1 MAALAEVTKRTDE
14 AIRKDVMFELQW
26 DPKLA
31 DCDIAVAVN
40 DGIVTLNGVVPSF
53 WAEYEAEK
61 AAKRVYGVRAVVNQ
75 IEVRLDSKR
84 TDTEIAHDIVDAFSN
99 HILIPSRQIK
109 VTVRD
114 GWVTLEGEV
123 RWQFQRKAAEKTV
136 RKIEG
141 VTGISNEI
149 RIKTELTPEKV
160 QQKIEDAILRSAELE
175 ARTIRRGSER
185 RQGDIARHRTVVE
198 RERRGRTNRMVC
210 ARRHVGGESDLGGP
224 VMEWA
229 VLFVD
234 TRSIVRDRQR
244 HLRRAG
250 TSAQSYRPTGTLP

>member
-31 DCDIAVAVN
+31 DCVIAVAVN
-40 DGIVTLNGVVPSF
+40 DGVVTLNGVVPSF

-84 TDTEIAHDIVDAFSN
+84 TDTEIAHDIVDAFGN
-99 HILIPSRQIK
+99 HIFIPSRQIK

-141 VTGISNEI
+141 VRGISNEI

-175 ARTIRRGSER
+175 ARTISVEAHGEKVILRGTVRSWSEKEEAER
-185 RQGDIARHRTVVE
+185 IAWSAPGVTSVENGISVV
-198 RERRGRTNRMVC
+198 
-210 ARRHVGGESDLGGP
+210 P
-224 VMEWA
+224 
-229 VLFVD
+229 
-234 TRSIVRDRQR
+234 
-244 HLRRAG
+244 
-250 TSAQSYRPTGTLP
+250 

>member
-1 MAALAEVTKRTDE
+1 MAVFHHSTMREWTAGLSVPRCRLRSLAACLQVSQIMAALAEVTKRTDE

-99 HILIPSRQIK
+99 HIFIPSRQIK

-114 GWVTLEGEV
+114 GSVTLEGEV

-160 QQKIEDAILRSAELE
+160 QEKIEDAILRSAELE
-175 ARTIRRGSER
+175 ARTISVEANGDKVILRGTVRSWSEKEEAER
-185 RQGDIARHRTVVE
+185 IAWSAPGVTSVENRISVV
-198 RERRGRTNRMVC
+198 
-210 ARRHVGGESDLGGP
+210 P
-224 VMEWA
+224 
-229 VLFVD
+229 
-234 TRSIVRDRQR
+234 
-244 HLRRAG
+244 
-250 TSAQSYRPTGTLP
+250 

>member
-99 HILIPSRQIK
+99 HIFIPSRQIK

-160 QQKIEDAILRSAELE
+160 QERIEDAILRSAELE
-175 ARTIRRGSER
+175 ARTIRVEANGDKVILRGTVRSWSEKEEAER
-185 RQGDIARHRTVVE
+185 IAWSAPGVTSVENRISVV
-198 RERRGRTNRMVC
+198 
-210 ARRHVGGESDLGGP
+210 P
-224 VMEWA
+224 
-229 VLFVD
+229 
-234 TRSIVRDRQR
+234 
-244 HLRRAG
+244 
-250 TSAQSYRPTGTLP
+250 

>member
-1 MAALAEVTKRTDE
+1 MAALPEVTKRTDE

-99 HILIPSRQIK
+99 HIFIPSRQIK

-123 RWQFQRKAAEKTV
+123 RWQFQRQAAEKTV

-141 VTGISNEI
+141 VAGISNEI

-160 QQKIEDAILRSAELE
+160 QRQIEDAILRSAELE
-175 ARTIRRGSER
+175 ARTISVEANGDKVILRGTVRSWSEKEE
-185 RQGDIARHRTVVE
+185 AERTAWSAPGVASVENRISVV
-198 RERRGRTNRMVC
+198 
-210 ARRHVGGESDLGGP
+210 P
-224 VMEWA
+224 
-229 VLFVD
+229 
-234 TRSIVRDRQR
+234 
-244 HLRRAG
+244 
-250 TSAQSYRPTGTLP
+250 